1 MRVTLVASLV
11 VCLVMSV
18 AAQEDRPSVRLWD
31 TGKAYTQKRPL
42 GAALGDKENWTLVPY
57 GTTDYTPRGDLMLES
72 DRFYVFLF
80 TNKQDSISLA
90 AKYQTG
96 GVADNEIYKV
106 HEKGLR
112 NFGHGTMA
120 VKILKNTAQEI
131 MVEHAGEG
139 RRHGTPQPIVTTYRI
154 LAGKP
159 WLEVKPVELVNQQG
173 MHGKSRICA
182 FVKQEG
188 EDFILDAKRETYRGD
203 DVFWAPRGT
212 IGIIN
217 FARVH
222 RSGHDLLWFMT
233 FPPGAER
240 HKLTYL
246 GFHSDRFWEDATADS
261 PSVGAQYA
269 YLGEGG
275 VFIGVLN
282 DKDNWKREDIWREIR
297 DGETYTSEFKAPYA
311 GKWKVVARLENRFI
325 HSLVEMDAGEAF
337 SFTPPKRKE
346 YEPDRWHLDY
356 LLVYLWD
363 RTDETP
369 QGVWTPMDVYQ
380 QVIEG
385 REQGGR

>member
-1 MRVTLVASLV
+1 MRKALTVGGALAMTGLLAITASI
-11 VCLVMSV
+11 
-18 AAQEDRPSVRLWD
+18 AQDEGPSVCIWD
-31 TGKAYTQKRPL
+31 TGKAYTKKRPL
-42 GAALGDKENWTLVPY
+42 AQALDDKEDWTLVPY

-72 DRFYVFLF
+72 DDFYVFLF
-80 TNKQDSISLA
+80 TNKGDSISLV

-96 GVADNEIYKV
+96 GWNDNEIYKV
-106 HEKGLR
+106 HDTGLR

-120 VKILKNTAQEI
+120 VKILKNSPEEV

-139 RRHGTPQPIVTTYRI
+139 KRHGTPQPIVTTYRI

-159 WLEVKPVELVNQQG
+159 WLEVKPVERVNQQG
-173 MHGKSRICA
+173 MHGKSRVCA
-182 FVKQEG
+182 FVKREG

-203 DVFWAPRGT
+203 AGYAAPKGT

-217 FARVH
+217 FSRVH
-222 RSGHDLLWFMT
+222 RSGHDFMWFMT
-233 FPPGAER
+233 FPPGAEK

-246 GFHSDRFWEDATADS
+246 GVHIDRFWEDATADS

-275 VFIGVLN
+275 VFIAVLN
-282 DKDNWKREDIWREIR
+282 DKDNWKREDIWRVIE

-311 GKWKVVARLENRFI
+311 GKWKMVARLENQYI

-337 SFTPPKRKE
+337 TFTPPPKKD
-346 YEPDRWHLDY
+346 YEPAEWHLDY
-356 LLVYLWD
+356 LMVYLWD

-369 QGVWTPMDVYQ
+369 EGVWTLMDVYEEA
-380 QVIEG
+380 VG
-385 REQGGR
+385 RE